1 MENEVRLALPGVT
14 RTARSDARR
23 RATPAERDA
32 KWPPCV
38 AMALATVLSGALWAA
53 AILAVLHLLVG

>member
-1 MENEVRLALPGVT
+1 METEVRLALPGVA

-32 KWPPCV
+32 KWPPCT

-53 AILAVLHLLVG
+53 ILAALRPLVG